1 MVVPSMWIRRRF
13 FLAASMPLRMAE
25 GTSLALPTPKPT
37 TLAAGSPITT
47 SAEKLRFL
55 PPFTTLVTR
64 LIETTCSFRLSVCG
78 SIRFTVLNA
87 IRLKLQSGFP
97 CRVRQGL
104 DAAVVDIAAPIE
116 HYLLNSLFLGSPGND
131 LADGLG
137 RRQVATL
144 GAVSLFDGGSGNQRE
159 AVGIVDYLHIDIGQ
173 AAEHRQTRPLRGAAH
188 LVADALVNALA
199 DLVFL
204 SFMDH
209 YFAPA
214 PVLPSF
220 LRNGSPV

>member
-1 MVVPSMWIRRRF
+1 
-13 FLAASMPLRMAE
+13 MPLRMAE

-87 IRLKLQSGFP
+87 IRLKLQSSFP
-97 CRVRQGL
+97 CRFRQGL

-116 HYLLNSLFLGSPGND
+116 HYLLNALFLGSSGND
-131 LADGLG
+131 FADLLG
-137 RRQVATL
+137 RRQIAAL
-144 GAVSLFDGGSGNQRE
+144 GAAALFDGRSGNQRE
-159 AVGIVDYLHIDIGQ
+159 AMGIVDHLHVDIGQ
-173 AAEHRQTRPLRGAAH
+173 AAEHRQAGPLRGAAH
-188 LVADALVNALA
+188 LMAYALVYALA
-199 DLVFL
+199 
-204 SFMDH
+204 
-209 YFAPA
+209 
-214 PVLPSF
+214 
-220 LRNGSPV
+220 

>member
-1 MVVPSMWIRRRF
+1 MVALTTLCGLREPRDFVSTLGMPTEVITARTGPPAITPVPSGAGFNNTRPLPKRPSDWCGMVVPSMWILRKF
-13 FLAASMPLRMAE
+13 FFAASMPLRMAE
-25 GTSLALPTPKPT
+25 GTSLALPTPNPT

-116 HYLLNSLFLGSPGND
+116 HYLLNAFFLSSPGNS
-131 LADGLG
+131 LADGLR
-137 RRQVATL
+137 RRQIATL
-144 GAVSLFDGGSGNQRE
+144 GAAAFLNGGSGHQ
-159 AVGIVDYLHIDIGQ
+159 
-173 AAEHRQTRPLRGAAH
+173 
-188 LVADALVNALA
+188 
-199 DLVFL
+199 
-204 SFMDH
+204 
-209 YFAPA
+209 
-214 PVLPSF
+214 
-220 LRNGSPV
+220 